1 MVESSSLLSKV
12 QIEFEYFNE
21 DAYQLQTSCS
31 IELTLKGNFATLFH
45 NSFPTLPRKLGNP
58 NCASIGFRL
67 VIDED

>member
-21 DAYQLQTSCS
+21 DAYQLKTSCS
-31 IELTLKGNFATLFH
+31 VELNLKGNFAA
-45 NSFPTLPRKLGNP
+45 SFNHCLPTLPQKLGNP